1 MPIYLD
7 GLNYFD
13 ALQASLDR
21 VREDLLLFREPESTK
36 WWAMLCQHHRDQMLA
51 GQWVFIALD
60 DDGMD
65 TLVPIMKREARN
77 EKFRSNQRS

>member
-21 VREDLLLFREPESTK
+21 VREAKDLMWHRTPIAVRQGLLAEID
-36 WWAMLCQHHRDQMLA
+36 A
-51 GQWVFIALD
+51 
-60 DDGMD
+60 
-65 TLVPIMKREARN
+65 KRTQKETTRN
-77 EKFRSNQRS
+77 EQK